1 MRARFAALL
10 VPLLLTGCG
19 TSDTPGPPAGGDSSQ
34 ENDGAGKDVSVKD
47 CRRGDRGLVT
57 ATLDVKNSTGE
68 TQSYLVMVDAKGPDG
83 SRVAELIGSTDPIPP
98 GKSVK
103 VDATGAASRD
113 GTPDKLK
120 CTVVTATRF

>member
-1 MRARFAALL
+1 MLL
-10 VPLLLTGCG
+10 PLLLTGCG

-34 ENDGAGKDVSVKD
+34 EDDGAGKDVSVTACK
-47 CRRGDRGLVT
+47 RGDRGFVT
-57 ATLDVKNSTGE
+57 ATVAVENTTGE
-68 TQSYLVMVDAKGPDG
+68 TKSYLVMVDAKGPDG
-83 SRVAELIGSTDPIPP
+83 SRVAELIGVTDPIPP

-103 VDATGAASRD
+103 VDATGAASPD